1 MPLAPMTPPRRVP
14 FFRGFFWISEG
25 FHLVFQSPFGWI
37 KVITLWFGF
46 TMVCSMLVVIGPIL
60 FSLMLPI
67 LFAGLMVGCR
77 AIENG
82 QSMTAAH
89 LFAGFRGKSARLIAL
104 GGVNVLGEVILA
116 TLLLFWGGQ
125 RMLELQTL
133 SMDGT
138 GNLEQLQSLVTDLT
152 PIFITLALVQTVLLM
167 LGWFAP
173 ALLVF
178 NDLSLR
184 QALSLS
190 GKACLINA
198 LPFLAYS
205 LGMGALLMA
214 LITTAF
220 AVPIL
225 GVLLLMMGVPT
236 LIAAVYVSYRDI
248 FNEVVDLEDNRWTRV
263 E

>member
-1 MPLAPMTPPRRVP
+1 MTPPRRVP
-14 FFRGFFWISEG
+14 FIRGFYWIAEG
-25 FHLVFQSPFGWI
+25 FQMVFQSPFGWM

-46 TMVCSMLVVIGPIL
+46 TLLCGMIIAIGPIL

-67 LFAGLMVGCR
+67 LFGGLMVGCR

-89 LFAGFRGKSARLIAL
+89 LFAGFRNKPARLITL
-104 GGVNVLGEVILA
+104 GGINVLGELIL
-116 TLLLFWGGQ
+116 TSILLIWGGQ
-125 RMLELQTL
+125 RMIELQTL

-138 GNLEQLQSLVTDLT
+138 GNLEQLQVLVSDLT
-152 PIFITLALVQTVLLM
+152 PMLITLSLIQVVLLM

-178 NDLSLR
+178 GDLTTA
-184 QALSLS
+184 QALALS
-190 GKACLINA
+190 GKACLINT

-205 LGMGALLMA
+205 IGMGALLMA

-225 GVLLLMMGVPT
+225 GALLLMMGVPT
-236 LIAAVYVSYRDI
+236 LIAAVYASYRDI
-248 FNEVVDLEDNRWTRV
+248 FSEGVVLEDSRWTRV